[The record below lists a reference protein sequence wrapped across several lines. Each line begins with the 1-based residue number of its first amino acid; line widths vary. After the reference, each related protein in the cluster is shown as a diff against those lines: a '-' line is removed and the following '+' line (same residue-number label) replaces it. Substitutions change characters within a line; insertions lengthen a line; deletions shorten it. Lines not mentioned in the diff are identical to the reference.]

1 MNPLSFTAQIFSA
14 ANNQPSTYY
23 AHHECAGKLSDK
35 QLNHNIKLRKLAIT
49 ALRKRID
56 AEYKAAFKGAT
67 TASEIIARLPLNKK
81 TGRPITRQGVL
92 IQLRKYRD
100 LGVVK
105 QDAGCRNRERL
116 WSWVGK

>member
-14 ANNQPSTYY
+14 ANNQPSTCY
-23 AHHECAGKLSDK
+23 AHRECAGKLSDK
-35 QLNHNIKLRKLAIT
+35 QLNHNIKLRNLALA
-49 ALRKRID
+49 ALRKRVD

-67 TASEIIARLPLNKK
+67 TASEMISRLPINKK

-100 LGVVK
+100 LGIIK
-105 QDAGCRNRERL
+105 LEPGCRNRERL